1 MMKTL
6 KDWIV
11 AYRKDKSV
19 MNEFITYETVREM
32 NEQGQYDEVRYM
44 RTKDKAMNRVMKRLE
59 ARYCQYK
66 DNWIDKKDM
75 NEYLLHAIVE
85 VFENADIERSPEE
98 IISWACGDEKK
109 IGKMEFVL
117 LDELRKRYDGDV
129 KIISENETVKHE
141 DKDDAVNISD
151 FQVYRDW
158 LKGED
163 VNTYEKFLEF
173 VGGLESILSDA
184 QFEVYTYMMSGKTQ
198 QEIAKLMGNVS
209 QQYISKTWK
218 SALER
223 IRKEYLAF
231 RTYRVMMKTNTYEK
245 IKTFVK
251 YTDNILKL
259 VTDDEAMLFT
269 YTVNFLKEYEDDDIS
284 IEFAHENKKDIST
297 SVLDALFD
305 YMKQKD
311 LKWFMYIWK
320 NIDEVKD
327 SLNKK
332 DKQRFVKVVIASYKE
347 YLKQAKNVID
357 KASQRIVER
366 EIHEKVIDLIS

>member
-11 AYRKDKSV
+11 AYRENIEV

-59 ARYCQYK
+59 ARYRQYK

-129 KIISENETVKHE
+129 KIISENETVKHK
-141 DKDDAVNISD
+141 DKDDAINITD

-158 LKGED
+158 LKGEN

-173 VGGLESILSDA
+173 VGGLENILSDV

-218 SALER
+218 AALER

-231 RTYRVMMKTNTYEK
+231 RTYRVMMKSNTYQK

-251 YTDNILKL
+251 YTENILEH
-259 VTDDEAMLFT
+259 VTDDEAMLYT
-269 YTVNFLKEYEDDDIS
+269 YTMNFLRENEEEDIS
-284 IEFAHENKKDIST
+284 FELAHENKKDLST
-297 SVLDALFD
+297 GVLDALFD
-305 YMKQKD
+305 YMSVGD
-311 LKWFMYIWK
+311 LKWFMPYWRGEK
-320 NIDEVKD
+320 EVTTKKEKEKFVRIVNK
-327 SLNKK
+327 SLV
-332 DKQRFVKVVIASYKE
+332 Q
-347 YLKQAKNVID
+347 YLIGAE
-357 KASQRIVER
+357 KALKRTSETIVER